1 MTDYSTSSISS
12 SSSSSSSCS
21 SRCGSSGN
29 INSNKILSGLHK
41 ILGCKENESPRFL
54 NSQHM
59 KVTRL
64 SALRTGRLY
73 HS

>member
-12 SSSSSSSCS
+12 SSSSSSSS
-21 SRCGSSGN
+21 CGSSGN
-29 INSNKILSGLHK
+29 NISNQILSGLHK
-41 ILGCKENESPRFL
+41 TFGCQENEGPRFL
-54 NSQHM
+54 DYQHM
-59 KVTRL
+59 NVTRL